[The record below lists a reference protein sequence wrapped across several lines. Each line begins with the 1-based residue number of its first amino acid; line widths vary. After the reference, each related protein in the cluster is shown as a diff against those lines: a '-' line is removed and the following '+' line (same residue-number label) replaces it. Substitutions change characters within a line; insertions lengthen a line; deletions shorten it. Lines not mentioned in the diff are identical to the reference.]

1 MIAFQG
7 NTSTKSVAQNANFC
21 DISLLK
27 IFEQIC
33 WRNTIKKCSKNKRY
47 TAKKLMWSL
56 VYLQRSR
63 GGAACEVA
71 FRVGFPGHA
80 VRTDGWKE
88 RYSWGTK
95 GKKWRGKGI
104 LIFKKADVSS
114 KECLTILW
122 AANPHHFNVDPDPA
136 SHFNVRIRILFLIK
150 VMEFCDHWS
159 GDPTGLHFVLQVIHY
174 NYLGH

>member
-1 MIAFQG
+1 MVHKVICPQKNNLPHFQNKTVPYINSYCNKSAGMIAFQG

-95 GKKWRGKGI
+95 GKK
-104 LIFKKADVSS
+104 
-114 KECLTILW
+114 
-122 AANPHHFNVDPDPA
+122 
-136 SHFNVRIRILFLIK
+136 
-150 VMEFCDHWS
+150 
-159 GDPTGLHFVLQVIHY
+159 
-174 NYLGH
+174 